1 MISPDLGRR
10 GWRRTGN
17 RRERGAL
24 LLPMAGIAWVAL
36 ALSVVVGG
44 PVGWTLL
51 CALASVLVS
60 VMLLVRLCLR

>member
-1 MISPDLGRR
+1 
-10 GWRRTGN
+10 
-17 RRERGAL
+17 
-24 LLPMAGIAWVAL
+24 MAGIAWVAL
-36 ALSVVVGG
+36 ALSVLVGG